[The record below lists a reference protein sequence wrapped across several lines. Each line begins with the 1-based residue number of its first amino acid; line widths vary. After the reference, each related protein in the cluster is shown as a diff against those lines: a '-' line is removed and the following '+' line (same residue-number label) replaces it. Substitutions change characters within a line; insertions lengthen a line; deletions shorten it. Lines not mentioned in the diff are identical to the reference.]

1 MKIDELKALSEQ
13 GSQTILQS
21 TTNQQIE
28 ECILEI
34 LNAQRRLS
42 EALRNAYYIKGVHKY
57 SFGVGDTIESSLGV
71 FKVIQHDN
79 GMLWGRKVGEK
90 KYKTYPIYLQDNWKL
105 IKAKQ

>member
-21 TTNQQIE
+21 TTNQQIDD
-28 ECILEI
+28 CILEI
-34 LNAQRRLS
+34 MTAQRRLS

-79 GMLWGRKVGEK
+79 GMLWGREVGEK

-105 IKAKQ
+105 IKPKQ